1 MRNACNYFWLVALS
15 CRCHFQLSP
24 PHTGNALTAFELF
37 LECINERSVSPRPT
51 STCPAPPLSSRRPPG
66 VQCPLCVLNGIKPN
80 RNWKGVAVS
89 ACCRRLLC
97 ERVPVLYFRFRF
109 RFSFYFFF
117 LLVFGFFHSAFA
129 FVIKWNLA
137 RRLAALN
144 ASQCAAIFISFNA
157 HTNRLRETA
166 QGRRDLP
173 DNGKVHTN
181 KCNKMIGMSR
191 LSMRHGVSLCC
202 PSSQLP
208 SLFPTQDRP
217 KRNLRKSSPAAAA
230 VGAGVG
236 QALVI
241 KRL

>member
-1 MRNACNYFWLVALS
+1 MRNACNYFWHVALS

-37 LECINERSVSPRPT
+37 LECINERSASPRPA
-51 STCPAPPLSSRRPPG
+51 SPLFRRPHG

-97 ERVPVLYFRFRF
+97 ERVPVLYFRF
-109 RFSFYFFF
+109 SFFHFFF
-117 LLVFGFFHSAFA
+117 LFGFRFFHSAFS

-157 HTNRLRETA
+157 HTNRLRRGE
-166 QGRRDLP
+166 RREVW
-173 DNGKVHTN
+173 GAV
-181 KCNKMIGMSR
+181 
-191 LSMRHGVSLCC
+191 VA
-202 PSSQLP
+202 
-208 SLFPTQDRP
+208 PTWQWESAH
-217 KRNLRKSSPAAAA
+217 K
-230 VGAGVG
+230 
-236 QALVI
+236 
-241 KRL
+241 

>member
-1 MRNACNYFWLVALS
+1 MSLSAL
-15 CRCHFQLSP
+15 
-24 PHTGNALTAFELF
+24 
-37 LECINERSVSPRPT
+37 
-51 STCPAPPLSSRRPPG
+51 
-66 VQCPLCVLNGIKPN
+66 
-80 RNWKGVAVS
+80 AVV
-89 ACCRRLLC
+89 ACCAS
-97 ERVPVLYFRFRF
+97 EFP
-109 RFSFYFFF
+109 FYIFVFVFLFIFF

-166 QGRRDLP
+166 QGRRAERSVGVVGVLWWHLP

-208 SLFPTQDRP
+208 SLFPTGQAKAQPEKEQPSSSSSWSRCRTGVGNKALIKFHLCAP
-217 KRNLRKSSPAAAA
+217 SSPVSSTRCAFRHASFQL
-230 VGAGVG
+230 GFGF
-236 QALVI
+236 
-241 KRL
+241 